1 LTNVVILELKINPD
15 ISQGE
20 GLATLAELRV
30 A

>member
-1 LTNVVILELKINPD
+1 LELKINPD